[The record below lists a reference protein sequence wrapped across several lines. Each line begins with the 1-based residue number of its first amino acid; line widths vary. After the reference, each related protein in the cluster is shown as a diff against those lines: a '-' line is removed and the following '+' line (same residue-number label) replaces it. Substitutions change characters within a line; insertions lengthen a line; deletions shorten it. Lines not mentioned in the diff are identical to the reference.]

1 MSTSAQFHEKHS
13 CSGQLHG
20 YFTNPYDMIHFIT
33 KHAYSYYH
41 IIIIIIIVYFTL
53 GNHKD

>member
-13 CSGQLHG
+13 CSDQLHG

-41 IIIIIIIVYFTL
+41 IIIIIIVYFTL